1 MKIPLAFLFSTL
13 TLAAQFPAGHWN
25 FDGETVE
32 KRLQESYRTS
42 TLDASER
49 DGSSTWQDR
58 EGFGQVLAN
67 GTNLPYLAIPNRPE
81 IAPGSGDFSLSL
93 WIRRTSG
100 NGATAGILDALDGIG
115 TGFQLFFLNNLIR
128 VRLDDDQGNVVLVDS
143 TSPQFFLNRWIHLVL
158 SVDRQNEVARLYVD
172 ATEITPPGGVG
183 LANLTGSL
191 TPNQDWWVGRL
202 NTDNPAHGQIDDLA
216 IFPRLLTSTER
227 TRLASGSPVLTLFP
241 PTPPLPGVVI
251 APASGVLTAGTPITL
266 TGNGLDEIR
275 YTLDGTDPDAS
286 SPRYTQ
292 PLVITEPTEVRARGF
307 LDGNPGPLSLRSFVV
322 VPATPPHVL
331 LIVADDLG
339 FNDLGCYGAV
349 SVRTPHLDALASEG
363 LRFTQFTTTG
373 PGDLAARHALLTGRL
388 AARANLPDRL
398 SPSDPGLD
406 PREWTL
412 AESLRKRNYETAL
425 IGSWHLGPLPE
436 SHPRRQGFSLF
447 HGLPYSLDQN
457 PPLVENDT
465 TLEASPDPATLLA
478 PFTTRAEQFLTAQ
491 SAGQPFFLCLD
502 VPSLPAAGDS
512 YLGSYGNR
520 VEALDAAVGRLLDT
534 LEAENLSDNTLVVFL
549 SDSGADRRRGVFP
562 GGSNGQLRDGAGTTW
577 EGGVRT
583 PLIIRWPA
591 AIPGGR
597 DSRALLSLADLAP
610 TLMELCGSHAP
621 DDRTIDGQSEPA
633 ILLGSTTTP
642 RPDKSVF
649 TYRDTQASWEL
660 ATARSGPWKLHRV
673 RLNSD
678 PENTVTASPPLLYQV
693 EEDPSERIR
702 RENDEASRL
711 AQINSLVEA
720 KVESVATDQLPP
732 ALSPLLNQPT
742 LSPGDHS
749 SLLLTFQRPAT
760 SLNDFYL
767 IEVSNDLQ
775 QWDPFPLADFVDDT
789 SFLDGQVEEV
799 TLRLSG
805 DFLSPPPRFLRL
817 KYQPAP

>member
-1 MKIPLAFLFSTL
+1 MKILLAFLFSTL
-13 TLAAQFPAGHWN
+13 TLVAQFPTGHWN
-25 FDGETVE
+25 FDGPTTGE
-32 KRLQESYRTS
+32 RLQEAYRTS

-49 DGSSTWQDR
+49 DGSSGWQDR
-58 EGFGQVLAN
+58 ESFGQVLAN
-67 GTNLPYLAIPNRPE
+67 GPNLPYLAIPNRPE
-81 IAPGSGDFSLSL
+81 IAPGSDDFSLSL

-100 NGATAGILDALDGIG
+100 NGSTAGLLDALDGIG

-128 VRLDDDQGNVVLVDS
+128 IRLDDDQGNVALVDS
-143 TSPQFFLNRWIHLVL
+143 TSPQFFLNRWIHLIV

-183 LANLTGSL
+183 IATLTGSL

-216 IFPRLLTSTER
+216 FFPRLLTSTER
-227 TRLASGSPVLTLFP
+227 TRLASGSPVLSLFP
-241 PTPPLPGVVI
+241 PAPPLPDVAI
-251 APASGVLTAGTPITL
+251 SPATGILQEGTPVTL
-266 TGNGLDEIR
+266 AGEGLDEIR
-275 YTLDGTDPDAS
+275 FTLDGSEPDAT
-286 SPRYTQ
+286 SPVYTR
-292 PLVITEPTEVRARGF
+292 PLVITEPVEIRARGF
-307 LDGNPGPLSLRSFVV
+307 RGGKPGPLTRQSIVV
-322 VPATPPHVL
+322 VPSTPPHVL

-349 SVRTPHLDALASEG
+349 SVLTPRLDALASEG

-373 PGDLAARHALLTGRL
+373 PGDLAARHALLTGRF
-388 AARANLPDRL
+388 AARSLLPDRL
-398 SPSDPGLD
+398 SPTDPGLD

-412 AESLRKRNYETAL
+412 AESLRKRKYETAL

-436 SHPRRQGFSLF
+436 SNPRRQGFSLF

-457 PPLVENDT
+457 PPLVENEI

-478 PFTTRAEQFLTAQ
+478 QFTTRAEQFLTAQ
-491 SAGQPFFLCLD
+491 SAGQPFFLCFD
-502 VPSLPAAGDS
+502 VPSLPAIGDS
-512 YLGSYGNR
+512 YLGPYGNR
-520 VEALDAAVGRLLDT
+520 VEALDTAIGRLLDT
-534 LEAENLSDNTLVVFL
+534 LETENLSDNTLVIFL
-549 SDSGADRRRGVFP
+549 SDSGADRRRSNFP
-562 GGSNGQLRDGAGTTW
+562 SGSNGQLRDGAGTTW

-591 AIPGGR
+591 AIPVGR
-597 DSRALLSLADLAP
+597 NSRALLSLADLAP
-610 TLMELCGSHAP
+610 TLIALCGSYAP
-621 DDRTIDGQSEPA
+621 DDRAIDGQSEAA
-633 ILLGSTTTP
+633 ILLGSATTP

-649 TYRDTQASWEL
+649 TYRYGQASWEL

-720 KVESVATDQLPP
+720 KMESVATDQLPP

-742 LSPGDHS
+742 LSPGDNS

-775 QWDPFPLADFVDDT
+775 QWDPFPLSDFVENT
-789 SFLDGQVEEV
+789 SFRGGQIEEV

-805 DFLSPPPRFLRL
+805 DFLSPPHRFLRL
-817 KYQPAP
+817 RFQPAP